1 MDDILMS
8 ILSPEQQAVAQQRA
22 QQSALLNL
30 GFGLLGASQGQPG
43 QPRPSVG
50 QIIAQA
56 GPQAMQAYQGSF
68 DQTLKNILLSQQL
81 QEAQAKRQR
90 ETAIQRALQLG
101 TPREQIEAL
110 RGLGA
115 YETIGGIAA
124 AEKAV
129 RQSGLM
135 RQPGEVSMENPFA
148 IYAKSSIPGVAK
160 LAKQYEKSYES
171 GAIDDEKAN
180 ARIGEL
186 ARMEESAFARQES
199 AADRKLSRDL
209 AQGEREQKRLEG
221 TESQKLATGFAQR
234 MVFSNAT
241 IEALE
246 KTGEGLPGP
255 GLPTEKTSLAG
266 GVPIFGSYLQR
277 KVMTPEQQRYKQAAD
292 NWIRANLR
300 KESGAVIGAEEMAD
314 EYKTYFPMP
323 GDSQETI
330 DLKAE
335 ARKITTDAMIKN
347 AGPVFT
353 MPKLPSLP
361 KPKDVRNK
369 FGLEAPR

>member
-1 MDDILMS
+1 MDELLAS
-8 ILSPEQQAVAQQRA
+8 ILTPEQRAMAQQRA
-22 QQSALLNL
+22 QQNLLLNL
-30 GFGLLGASQGQPG
+30 GFGLLGASQGQVG
-43 QPRPSVG
+43 QPRPSFG
-50 QIIAQA
+50 QIAAQV

-68 DQTLKNILLSQQL
+68 DQTLKNILTAQQL

-135 RQPGEVSMENPFA
+135 RQPGEMSMENPFS
-148 IYAKSSIPGVAK
+148 IYSKSSIPGVAK

-199 AADRKLSRDL
+199 AADRKLSREL
-209 AQGEREQKRLEG
+209 AQGEREQKRVEG
-221 TESQKLATGFAQR
+221 TESQKLAAGFADR
-234 MVFSNAT
+234 MVASNAI
-241 IEALE
+241 IEQLE
-246 KTGEGLPGP
+246 TAG

-266 GVPIFGSYLQR
+266 GVPFVGGYLQR

-300 KESGAVIGAEEMAD
+300 KESGAVIGADEMAA
-314 EYKTYFPMP
+314 EYATYFPQP
-323 GDSQETI
+323 GDDPATI
-330 DLKAE
+330 AQKAE
-335 ARKITTDAMIKN
+335 ARKVTTQAMIKN
-347 AGPVFT
+347 AGPVFS
-353 MPKLPSLP
+353 MPATSVRPRP
-361 KPKDVRNK
+361 ADVRSRYN
-369 FGLEAPR
+369 LEAPR